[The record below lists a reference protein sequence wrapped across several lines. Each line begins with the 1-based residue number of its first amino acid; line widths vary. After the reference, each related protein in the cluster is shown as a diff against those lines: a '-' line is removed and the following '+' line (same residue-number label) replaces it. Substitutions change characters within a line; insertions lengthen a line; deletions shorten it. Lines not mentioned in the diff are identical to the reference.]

1 MNLIYTELNDFL
13 HALIRED
20 IGTGDITTNAC
31 VPEDATAT
39 GRFIAKDSGILYGLS
54 CAIELF
60 GLIDPKVTIVP
71 KNDDGDLINS
81 GDVIAQIY
89 GPARGILSGER
100 IALNLMGHLSG
111 VATKTAEY
119 ENVVAGAKVHIRDTR
134 KTTPGMRVLEKLAVR
149 VGGGSNHRFN
159 LSDGILIKDN
169 HIKAAGGI
177 ANAVAKMKQNNPNN
191 YKIEVETESLN
202 EVQQAL
208 DAGADMIM
216 FDNMSINTMA
226 EAVKLVN
233 GRALTE
239 ASGGM
244 SDRDLKEVA
253 ATGVDFISIGGTTH
267 SVKWIDIS
275 LNFD

>member
-1 MNLIYTELNDFL
+1 MNLIYTELKDFL

-20 IGTGDITTNAC
+20 IGTGDITTSSC
-31 VPEDATAT
+31 VPEDATAA
-39 GRFIAKDSGILYGLS
+39 GRFITRESGILYGLS
-54 CAIELF
+54 YVIELF
-60 GLIDPKVTIVP
+60 GLIDTGVTIVP
-71 KNDDGDLINS
+71 TKDDGDLVNG

-89 GPARGILSGER
+89 GPARSILSGER
-100 IALNLMGHLSG
+100 IALNLLGHLSG

-119 ENVVAGAKVHIRDTR
+119 ANTVSGTKVRVQDTR

-191 YKIEVETESLN
+191 YKIEVETETLE

-208 DAGADMIM
+208 DAGVDIIM
-216 FDNMSINTMA
+216 FDNMSVSMMA
-226 EAVKLVN
+226 EAVKLVD

-244 SDRDLKEVA
+244 GDRDLREVA
-253 ATGVDFISIGGTTH
+253 GTGVDFISIGGTTH
-267 SVKWIDIS
+267 SVKWLDIA
-275 LNFD
+275 LHFD